1 MEPIAKCRVVVS
13 ERREI
18 EIVYKYEYEY
28 YYPNIE

>member
-1 MEPIAKCRVVVS
+1 MEPIAKCIVVVS